1 MFNKNILLAYVYP
14 TIFFGIWH
22 ISLYFAKGMVYQGG
36 FPSLVGGAFFMGLLW
51 GWVVY
56 KTEFIKTVEHQEKRC
71 YLNMWI
77 FLR

>member
-1 MFNKNILLAYVYP
+1 
-14 TIFFGIWH
+14 
-22 ISLYFAKGMVYQGG
+22 MVYQGG